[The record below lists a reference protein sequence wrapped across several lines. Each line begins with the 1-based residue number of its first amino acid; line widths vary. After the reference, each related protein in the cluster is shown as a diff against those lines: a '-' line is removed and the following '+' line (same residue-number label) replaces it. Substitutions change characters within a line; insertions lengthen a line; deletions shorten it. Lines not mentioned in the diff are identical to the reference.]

1 MSTNRRTLL
10 IILMC
15 VTLFLALI
23 EAKPKLLSS
32 ETISVMSKHLE
43 SSPPQVKAV
52 GSDIISQLFN
62 DFANYIKEPSSGRFL
77 TLVGD
82 LSMFYLIPFMSG
94 FLRTEAR
101 RQYTKDRATYVN
113 AEISELDIYKE
124 SIGMFKDK
132 FWQVFGKL
140 PRDTNPDV

>member
-1 MSTNRRTLL
+1 MSPNRSTLL
-10 IILMC
+10 ILIIC
-15 VTLFLALI
+15 GTLFFVLTN
-23 EAKPKLLSS
+23 AKPKVLSS

-52 GSDIISQLFN
+52 GSDVFSQLFN
-62 DFANYIKEPSSGRFL
+62 DFANFIKEPTSGRFL

-82 LSMFYLIPFMSG
+82 LSMFYLIPFVSG

-132 FWQVFGKL
+132 FWQVFGKI

>member
-1 MSTNRRTLL
+1 MSTNRSTLL
-10 IILMC
+10 ILIIC
-15 VTLFLALI
+15 GTLFFVLTD
-23 EAKPKLLSS
+23 AKPKLLSS

-52 GSDIISQLFN
+52 GSDVISQLFN
-62 DFANYIKEPSSGRFL
+62 DFANFIKEPTSGHFL

-82 LSMFYLIPFMSG
+82 LSMFYLIPFVSG

-124 SIGMFKDK
+124 SIGMLKDK
-132 FWQVFGKL
+132 FWQVFGKI
-140 PRDTNPDV
+140 PRDTNPDM